1 MFDDDGVYHLVSYR
15 TNAHA
20 INSMLCVEM
29 RNKQTKFKNYQ
40 ISGTSVQNNIHYID
54 VVVDIHNHAI

>member
-1 MFDDDGVYHLVSYR
+1 
-15 TNAHA
+15 
-20 INSMLCVEM
+20 MLCVEM